1 MAPPL
6 ICGTLPPSVGV
17 AGAYPGWS
25 LAKPLD
31 GPGSGTTS
39 APPDTASTADP
50 RRLTTIGWVL
60 VVIAVV
66 ALVNLVVVLNRKR
79 RGQPGQLDAARGG
92 AVE

>member
-1 MAPPL
+1 
-6 ICGTLPPSVGV
+6 
-17 AGAYPGWS
+17 
-25 LAKPLD
+25 
-31 GPGSGTTS
+31 
-39 APPDTASTADP
+39 
-50 RRLTTIGWVL
+50 